1 MVPKIIC
8 INKSN
13 QWTKDHSVLS
23 CAISRQIPEITA
35 GWDKLWP
42 EKIVFETQITN
53 NMTVKEKIEMEM
65 AQLSR
70 YELMKLHDII
80 KLLHKDRKFSN
91 EISKYPPPYIRV
103 REVLKGIGNIQCIIQ
118 EIPKSSD
125 WQCTTKWGD
134 FWF

>member
-1 MVPKIIC
+1 
-8 INKSN
+8 
-13 QWTKDHSVLS
+13 
-23 CAISRQIPEITA
+23 
-35 GWDKLWP
+35 
-42 EKIVFETQITN
+42 VFETQITN

-125 WQCTTKWGD
+125 
-134 FWF
+134 